1 MSRYILNLAGKR
13 QLTLPP
19 KLVKLLQLQTGDQ
32 IEIQLRGPNDIRLIP
47 YARVRKDIL
56 TPEIEEILRER
67 EQAIDAGN
75 DLISLEDLDRAVR
88 AKESRVRTAV
98 VVNARTSPKAKI
110 QKRELSAVK

>member
-1 MSRYILNLAGKR
+1 MNRYILNLAGKR

-32 IEIQLRGPNDIRLIP
+32 IEIQLHGPADIRLIP
-47 YARVRKDIL
+47 CTRVRKDIL
-56 TPEIEEILRER
+56 SPEIEEILRER

-88 AKESRVRTAV
+88 ANESRVQTA